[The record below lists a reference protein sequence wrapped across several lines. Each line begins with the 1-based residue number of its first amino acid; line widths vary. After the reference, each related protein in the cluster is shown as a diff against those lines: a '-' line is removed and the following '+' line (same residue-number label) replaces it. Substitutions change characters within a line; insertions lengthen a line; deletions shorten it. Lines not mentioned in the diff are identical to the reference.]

1 MTVGFAD
8 GTRAAEVQRAEDAE
22 AGADWSWKW
31 GTEGKQVL
39 EMRAGRAST
48 NSPEEHLIHF
58 PGVRHYIIL
67 GDLPNSTSFCSG
79 NPSGTAEEGMGH
91 PASGF
96 ASSGASSISSPE
108 GLSQGVHPERQMP
121 SGGKIVLIP
130 SHQGSG
136 SEILPS

>member
-1 MTVGFAD
+1 
-8 GTRAAEVQRAEDAE
+8 
-22 AGADWSWKW
+22 
-31 GTEGKQVL
+31 
-39 EMRAGRAST
+39 MRAGRASI

-58 PGVRHYIIL
+58 P
-67 GDLPNSTSFCSG
+67 G